1 MGMLASTF
9 RRTRV
14 PGLALL
20 LALALLSLA
29 HRDSSANARHEQ
41 QSIAALAV
49 ANDNRSAAG
58 STTNGVLTV
67 LLDARPARW
76 LPDADVDSTLTVQAF
91 AEQDGAPR
99 IPGPLIRAAQGTTV
113 RVTVINSTGD
123 STLVLHGL
131 PVGGD
136 SVVVPAGRQ
145 KVVEFAAGAPGTYLY
160 WASTTGQQFVDRTG
174 RDAQLTGALIID
186 PAGVPPDTSERV
198 FVITMMDVY
207 PDTTKPKEQQNN
219 IFDLAINGKSWP
231 HTERLAYAAGDT
243 VRWRWVNGGQLDH
256 PMHLHGFH
264 FRVLARGNGSVD
276 TTFAADAVPHVVTER
291 MDTGGTFRM
300 DFVPT
305 REGRWLFHCHYVSH
319 IVPFPE
325 RPDSARAHSAHD
337 AQDHARR
344 SMSGLVLSVDVRA
357 ARGARRPE
365 STTGAAA
372 RLRLFAQEVRGDSGK
387 LLRRGFVLARGGDPR
402 RDSVEVPGSP
412 LVLTRGRPAQITVVN
427 RLSEPTSVHWH
438 GMELDAYYDGV
449 AGWSGAGTR
458 RAPLVAPGDSFTVAF
473 TPPRAGTFM
482 YHTHMEEEAQ
492 LHYGMF
498 GPMIVL
504 EPGARFD
511 PDLDLFFMLGEVNTP
526 GLSPA
531 TINGMRDVP
540 ARTLRVGTTYRLRFL
555 SIQRDK
561 AHAIVLRSDSV
572 AQRWTPI
579 AKDGADLPRALQRER
594 ASTFTIAVGETY
606 DFLWTPQ
613 RVMDAEITVRRL
625 GQNRLLTIPLR
636 VR

>member
-1 MGMLASTF
+1 MLMLASTL

-20 LALALLSLA
+20 LALPLLSLA
-29 HRDSSANARHEQ
+29 NRDSRASPRHEQ
-41 QSIAALAV
+41 RSFPALAV
-49 ANDNRSAAG
+49 PNDNRSAAG
-58 STTNGVLTV
+58 STRNGALTV
-67 LLDARPARW
+67 VLDARPARW
-76 LPDADVDSTLTVQAF
+76 LPDADVDTTLTVQAF
-91 AEQDGAPR
+91 AEQDGTPR

-123 STLVLHGL
+123 SSLVMHGF
-131 PVGGD
+131 PRGAD
-136 SVVVPAGRQ
+136 SVVVPAGQQRI
-145 KVVEFAAGAPGTYLY
+145 VEFAAGAPGTYLY
-160 WASTTGQQFVDRTG
+160 WASTAGQEFVDRTG

-198 FVITMMDVY
+198 FVITMMDMY

-219 IFDLAINGKSWP
+219 IFDLAVNGKSWP
-231 HTERLAYAAGDT
+231 HTERLAYTAGDT

-276 TTFAADAVPHVVTER
+276 STFAADAVTHVVTER
-291 MDTGGTFRM
+291 VNTGGTFRM
-300 DFVPT
+300 AFVPT
-305 REGRWLFHCHYVSH
+305 REGHWLFHCHYVSH

-325 RPDSARAHSAHD
+325 RPDSARAHGAHD
-337 AQDHARR
+337 AEDHARR
-344 SMSGLVLSVDVRA
+344 SMSGLVLSMDVVA
-357 ARGARRPE
+357 ARGARRAE
-365 STTGAAA
+365 AQTGPAA
-372 RLRLFAQEVRGDSGK
+372 RLRLFAQEVRGDSGT
-387 LLRRGFVLARGGDPR
+387 LQRRGFVLARGGDPR
-402 RDSVEVPGSP
+402 RDSVEVPGTP
-412 LVLTRGRPAQITVVN
+412 LVLTRGSPTQITVIN

-482 YHTHMEEEAQ
+482 YHTHMEEAAQ

-498 GPMIVL
+498 GPIIVL
-504 EPGARFD
+504 EPGTAFD
-511 PDLDLFFMLGEVNTP
+511 PERDLFFMLGEVSTP
-526 GLSPA
+526 GLYPM
-531 TINGMRDVP
+531 TMNGVRDVP
-540 ARTLRVGTTYRLRFL
+540 ARTVHAGTTYRLRFL

-561 AHAIVLRSDSV
+561 AHAVALRSDSV
-572 AQRWTPI
+572 VQRWTPVS
-579 AKDGADLPRALQRER
+579 KDGADLPPALQRER
-594 ASTFTIAVGETY
+594 GSTFTIAAGETY
-606 DFLWTPQ
+606 DFLWTPP
-613 RVMDAEITVRRL
+613 RVMDAAITVRQL
-625 GQNRLLTIPLR
+625 GQNRRLTIPLR

>member
-1 MGMLASTF
+1 MDMLTSTF
-9 RRTRV
+9 RRTRL

-20 LALALLSLA
+20 LALALLPLA
-29 HRDSSANARHEQ
+29 RRDSSASAPYER

-49 ANDNRSAAG
+49 ANDNRSPAG

-76 LPDADVDSTLTVQAF
+76 LPDEDVDSTLTVQAF
-91 AEQDGAPR
+91 AEQGGAPR

-131 PVGGD
+131 PAGGD
-136 SVVVPAGRQ
+136 SVIVPAGLKR
-145 KVVEFAAGAPGTYLY
+145 VVEFAAGAPGTYLY
-160 WASTTGQQFVDRTG
+160 WASTTGQRFGNRTG

-198 FVITMMDVY
+198 FVITMMDVL
-207 PDTTKPKEQQNN
+207 PDTTKPKAQQTN
-219 IFDLAINGKSWP
+219 IFDLAVNGKSWP

-243 VRWRWVNGGQLDH
+243 VRWRWVNGGQLEH

-264 FRVLARGNGSVD
+264 FRVLARGSGSVD
-276 TTFAADAVPHVVTER
+276 TTFAADAVPHVVTEQ
-291 MDTGGTFRM
+291 MGTGTTFRM
-300 DFVPT
+300 EFVPT
-305 REGRWLFHCHYVSH
+305 REGRWLFHCHIVSH
-319 IVPFPE
+319 IIPFPE
-325 RPDSARAHSAHD
+325 RPDSARAHGAHD
-337 AQDHARR
+337 AQDHVRR
-344 SMSGLVLSVDVRA
+344 SMSGLVLSMDVRA

-365 STTGAAA
+365 PRTGAAA
-372 RLRLFAQEVRGDSGK
+372 RMRLFAQEVRGDSGK
-387 LLRRGFVLARGGDPR
+387 LQRRGFVLARGGDPR
-402 RDSVEVPGSP
+402 RDSVEIPGSP
-412 LVLTRGRPAQITVVN
+412 LVLTRGRRAQITVVN

-492 LHYGMF
+492 LHYGLF

-511 PDLDLFFMLGEVNTP
+511 TDRDLFFMIGEVNTAGVP
-526 GLSPA
+526 SA
-531 TINGMRDVP
+531 TINGLRDVP
-540 ARTLRVGTTYRLRFL
+540 ARTLRPGTTYRLRFL
-555 SIQRDK
+555 NIHRDNR
-561 AHAIVLRSDSV
+561 HAIVLRSDSV
-572 AQRWTPI
+572 ALRWTPA
-579 AKDGADLPRALQRER
+579 AKDGADLPPGLRGER

-606 DFLWTPQ
+606 DFFFTPH

-625 GQNRLLTIPLR
+625 GQTRLLTIPLR

>member
-1 MGMLASTF
+1 MGIFTPTV
-9 RRTRV
+9 RRTPR
-14 PGLALL
+14 PRLALL

-29 HRDSSANARHEQ
+29 RTDSSAGVRHEQ
-41 QSIAALAV
+41 QSTAALAV
-49 ANDNRSAAG
+49 ANDNRTAAG
-58 STTNGVLTV
+58 STTNGILTV
-67 LLDARPARW
+67 VLDARPARW

-91 AEQDGAPR
+91 AEHDGVPR
-99 IPGPLIRAAQGTTV
+99 IPGPLIRASQGTTV
-113 RVTVINSTGD
+113 HVTVINSTRD
-123 STLVLHGL
+123 SMLVLHGL
-131 PVGGD
+131 PAEND
-136 SVVVPAGRQ
+136 SVIVAAGQQR
-145 KVVEFAAGAPGTYLY
+145 VVEFSAGAPGTYVY
-160 WASTTGQQFVDRTG
+160 WASTTGQEFVERTG

-207 PDTTKPKEQQNN
+207 ADTTKPREQQNN

-264 FRVLARGNGSVD
+264 FRVLARGNGSVQ
-276 TTFAADAVPHVVTER
+276 TTFAAGAIPHVVTEH
-291 MDTGGTFRM
+291 MGTGGTFQM

-305 REGRWLFHCHYVSH
+305 REGQWLFHCHYVSH
-319 IVPFPE
+319 IVPFPG
-325 RPDSARAHSAHD
+325 RPDTARAHRAHE
-337 AQDHARR
+337 AEDHARR

-357 ARGARRPE
+357 ARGTPRLVT
-365 STTGAAA
+365 TTGAAEQ
-372 RLRLFAQEVRGDSGK
+372 LRVFAQEVRGDGGK
-387 LLRRGFVLARGGDPR
+387 LLRRGFVLARGNDPR

-412 LVLTRGRPAQITVVN
+412 LVLTRGHRAQITVIN

-473 TPPRAGTFM
+473 TPPRTGTFM

-511 PDLDLFFMLGEVNTP
+511 PQRDLVFMLGEVSTP
-526 GLSPA
+526 GLYPM
-531 TINGMRDVP
+531 TINGLRDVP

-561 AHAIVLRSDSV
+561 AHAIVLRADSV
-572 AQRWTPI
+572 TQRWTPM
-579 AKDGADLPRALQRER
+579 AKDGADLPRALQLER
-594 ASTFTIAVGETY
+594 ASNFTIAVGETY
-606 DFLWTPQ
+606 DFSWTPQ
-613 RVMDAEITVRRL
+613 RTMDAEITIRRL